1 MEIVEGRKKCCLV
14 EMRMIDADTECC
26 SKIMVI
32 GSRMS
37 SFVEK
42 GEKKKKNYI
51 SSGSS
56 IFISTV
62 CNVSLTSSLI
72 RCIHFVVDR
81 TIAHST
87 PPPPLSCLFVFV
99 SNSRVVWCGFRTD
112 GKRRGKKKKKG
123 RTNEKKKQY
132 ARRWKAMFFL
142 CWYDNRGMD
151 VEARFDLP
159 SWINIKPIRTLI
171 RDGMDDGS
179 TAEPT
184 VNTRTRSS
192 YALLFVPVRFNK
204 TKARI
209 LDWTSAVARI
219 WVATGKKIEES
230 VQGKIIESDSIIV
243 EITQLDTKGERGG
256 DNAIM
261 KTRGEI

>member
-1 MEIVEGRKKCCLV
+1 MEIVEGKKCCLV

-87 PPPPLSCLFVFV
+87 PPPLSCLFVFV

-112 GKRRGKKKKKG
+112 GKRRGKKKKK
-123 RTNEKKKQY
+123 RTNERKKKNNTREGGRQCFSFVDTTIVEWTWKPDSICQVELILNQFEHWFATEWMMDRLPSQPWIPER
-132 ARRWKAMFFL
+132 ARVMRFYS
-142 CWYDNRGMD
+142 C
-151 VEARFDLP
+151 RFDSTRRKLE
-159 SWINIKPIRTLI
+159 SLI
-171 RDGMDDGS
+171 GRARLRRIWRDGKKDRRIGARKDH
-179 TAEPT
+179 
-184 VNTRTRSS
+184 RI
-192 YALLFVPVRFNK
+192 RFYYRRDY
-204 TKARI
+204 TIGYEAP
-209 LDWTSAVARI
+209 
-219 WVATGKKIEES
+219 
-230 VQGKIIESDSIIV
+230 
-243 EITQLDTKGERGG
+243 RGG

>member
-87 PPPPLSCLFVFV
+87 PPPLSCLFVFV

-112 GKRRGKKKKKG
+112 GKRRGKKKKKDE
-123 RTNEKKKQY
+123 RTKKKNNTREGGRQCFSFVDTTIVEWTWKPDSICQVELILNQFEHWFATEWMMDRLPSQPWIPER
-132 ARRWKAMFFL
+132 ARVMRFYS
-142 CWYDNRGMD
+142 C
-151 VEARFDLP
+151 RFDSTRRKLE
-159 SWINIKPIRTLI
+159 SLI
-171 RDGMDDGS
+171 GR
-179 TAEPT
+179 
-184 VNTRTRSS
+184 
-192 YALLFVPVRFNK
+192 
-204 TKARI
+204 AR
-209 LDWTSAVARI
+209 LRRI

>member
-87 PPPPLSCLFVFV
+87 PPPLSCLFVFV

-112 GKRRGKKKKKG
+112 GKRRGKKKKKKG

-151 VEARFDLP
+151 VEARFDLL

-184 VNTRTRSS
+184 VNTRARSS

>member
-87 PPPPLSCLFVFV
+87 PPPLSCLFVFV

-112 GKRRGKKKKKG
+112 GKRRGKKKKK
-123 RTNEKKKQY
+123 RTNEREPNVLAAPLTLETKQPISGDVVGRDADLM
-132 ARRWKAMFFL
+132 ARLTPRYVQISPDAV
-142 CWYDNRGMD
+142 GM
-151 VEARFDLP
+151 ERKLRTRELLRETIRFLP
-159 SWINIKPIRTLI
+159 SP
-171 RDGMDDGS
+171 DGFR
-179 TAEPT
+179 A
-184 VNTRTRSS
+184 
-192 YALLFVPVRFNK
+192 
-204 TKARI
+204 
-209 LDWTSAVARI
+209 
-219 WVATGKKIEES
+219 
-230 VQGKIIESDSIIV
+230 
-243 EITQLDTKGERGG
+243 
-256 DNAIM
+256 
-261 KTRGEI
+261 GEIYLESFRVEDW

>member
-42 GEKKKKNYI
+42 GEKKKKTIFPPAHLFSYPLFVTFRWPRLL
-51 SSGSS
+51 SGVS
-56 IFISTV
+56 ILSWIERLPIAHHHHSL
-62 CNVSLTSSLI
+62 VSLFLYLT
-72 RCIHFVVDR
+72 
-81 TIAHST
+81 A
-87 PPPPLSCLFVFV
+87 
-99 SNSRVVWCGFRTD
+99 VWCDVAFEPMENG
-112 GKRRGKKKKKG
+112 GEKKKKKG

-184 VNTRTRSS
+184 VNTRARSS

-243 EITQLDTKGERGG
+243 EITQLDTKP
-256 DNAIM
+256 
-261 KTRGEI
+261 RGEGITQ

>member
-87 PPPPLSCLFVFV
+87 PPPLSCLFVFV

-112 GKRRGKKKKKG
+112 GKRRGKKKKKKG

-209 LDWTSAVARI
+209 LDWTSAVA
-219 WVATGKKIEES
+219 TDMSCDGKKDRRI
-230 VQGKIIESDSIIV
+230 GARKDHRIRFYYRRDYTI
-243 EITQLDTKGERGG
+243 GYERREG
-256 DNAIM
+256 
-261 KTRGEI
+261 RG